1 VPAPAPEPKV
11 PAAVATP
18 APVEAVPAPVPA
30 AAKGAFEITISPK
43 TAQILL
49 DGLPVPAGRH
59 EVSANENHQVAVES
73 KGYKTVQQYYKVK
86 PGETRRIDILLEK
99 EEKRSFFGF

>member
-1 VPAPAPEPKV
+1 M

-18 APVEAVPAPVPA
+18 APVAAAPAPATV
-30 AAKGAFEITISPK
+30 AAKGAVEITVSPK
-43 TAQILL
+43 TAQVLL

-59 EVSANENHQVAVES
+59 EVSANENHQIAVES

-86 PGETRRIDILLEK
+86 PDETRRIDILLEK

>member
-1 VPAPAPEPKV
+1 M
-11 PAAVATP
+11 
-18 APVEAVPAPVPA
+18 
-30 AAKGAFEITISPK
+30 
-43 TAQILL
+43 
-49 DGLPVPAGRH
+49 PVPAGRH